1 MAKRPV
7 EKIVSVVLTLLI
19 AIGFS
24 LPVYA
29 ATTIPEKMIY
39 EGRLLD
45 SSGSGPLSGSH
56 DFRFSFWSAS
66 PVASGDVSG
75 GTINTS
81 ATTYSGWQEVQSV
94 VPNSDGFFSFEL
106 GTISPLPKIDF
117 TKHLYLQ
124 IEIKKSSDPIS
135 SYEIL
140 DRAPSDPTSDR
151 SPIGTV
157 PYAMNA
163 DYIDNA
169 ELGSNVG
176 NIVVL
181 DTGDV
186 WPVSTVPGGTDQD
199 SFVLDNDND
208 AIGSIGLQF
217 GNTLGKILSWDLLNG
232 YFDFNDDVN
241 IQGNLTLTGT
251 VDGVDVS
258 ALSSMV
264 NLHLD
269 GGASKH
275 DASEIDV
282 EAVDGHYYSAGDL
295 ETAIDDID
303 EQLFSLS
310 AASSNLKKIIP
321 SLFDGV
327 SYKPDGTNNVG
338 RLFIDSD
345 ITNGRN
351 FYVWKSTQNT
361 LQDYD
366 IVLQVPIPTN
376 YTGWGGVSPWEFTYR
391 SDSANSTDNKAD
403 IYIYDSSGVPVTITG
418 TGSNLAST
426 TWSST
431 SIGYSGTPT
440 FTAGKTFMIVIRVH
454 SRNNNEMHL
463 GEISLNFS

>member
-1 MAKRPV
+1 M
-7 EKIVSVVLTLLI
+7 

-24 LPVYA
+24 LPAYA
-29 ATTIPEKMIY
+29 VKTVPERKIY
-39 EGRLLD
+39 EGRLLN
-45 SSGSGPLSGSH
+45 SSGTGPLAGSH
-56 DFRFSFWSAS
+56 DFRFSFWSVS
-66 PVASGDVSG
+66 PVAPGDVVG
-75 GTINTS
+75 GVINTS
-81 ATTYSGWQEVQSV
+81 AATYSGWQEVQSV
-94 VPNSDGFFSFEL
+94 IPNSNGFFSFEL
-106 GTISPLPKIDF
+106 GTVSPLPKIDF

-124 IEIKKSSDPIS
+124 VEIKKSSDPIS
-135 SYEIL
+135 SYEVL

-151 SPIGTV
+151 AAIGTV

-169 ELGSNVG
+169 ELGNSAG

-199 SFVLDNDND
+199 GFVLDSDDD
-208 AIGSIGLQF
+208 ASGSIGLQF
-217 GNTLGKILSWDLLNG
+217 GNALGKILSWDLLNG

-241 IQGNLTLTGT
+241 IQGDLTLTGT

-258 ALSSMV
+258 VLSSSV

-269 GGASKH
+269 GGANKH

-282 EAVDGHYYSAGDL
+282 EAIDGHYYSAGDL

-303 EQLFSLS
+303 AQLFSLS
-310 AASSNLKKIIP
+310 AASANLKKIIP

-345 ITNGRN
+345 IASKRN
-351 FYVWKSTQNT
+351 FYVWRSTPPT

-366 IVLQVPIPTN
+366 IILQVPIPTN
-376 YTGWGGVSPWEFTYR
+376 YAGWDGVTPWEFTYR
-391 SDSANSTDNKAD
+391 SDSANATDNKAD
-403 IYIYDSSGVPVTITG
+403 IYIYDSSGAPVTLTG
-418 TGSNLAST
+418 TSSNLAST

-440 FTAGKTFMIVIRVH
+440 FTAGETFMIVIRVH
-454 SRNNNEMHL
+454 SRNSNEMHL
-463 GEISLNFS
+463 GEISLHFS